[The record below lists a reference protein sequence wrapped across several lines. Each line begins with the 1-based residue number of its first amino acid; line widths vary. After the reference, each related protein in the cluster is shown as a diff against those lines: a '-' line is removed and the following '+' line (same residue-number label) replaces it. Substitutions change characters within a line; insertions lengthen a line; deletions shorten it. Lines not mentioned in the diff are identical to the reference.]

1 MRVKTL
7 PILRRYVSKIRC
19 AVLVTTIRT
28 SCVFIVALMSI
39 VCLVERSH
47 SQTRRRP
54 KPIPI
59 VTPSPSPTPDIQAS
73 DGISSAYDEASN
85 VTLVVS
91 KELLLYDDASKG
103 AVNPLRVTMN
113 LVTTYQGRP
122 LAPNQ
127 SATDPLVRLLFN
139 YRYFVA
145 KYDIG
150 EPRDFAIFTGLSR
163 LEASGNLTFVRRQN
177 SGNDVITTM
186 QAAIR
191 ASEFDNILQAIKT
204 ARSVSVLLGRDTFV
218 LSANH
223 LELIEKFLA
232 RTPHPSIDAAQI
244 RPAPSK
250 CDLTVAQA
258 PALRGLRLAESLD
271 GIIRRFP
278 AFEVRETANK
288 IPTQSKV
295 NHSSLDV
302 VFGTY
307 YALTPQNPASGR
319 TITDTWSEVLA
330 DSRFF
335 PDFEGVSKLHLEFID
350 RQLIAIR
357 VEYKD
362 EIKWQS
368 IDEFVTAS
376 STALGLAT
384 QWKSGPLLTCNGFT
398 IQASSSLHPKL
409 EMRDTAAQTAARQRE
424 DELRKKEEDKRK
436 STFRP

>member
-7 PILRRYVSKIRC
+7 PILRTYVSKTWR
-19 AVLVTTIRT
+19 ALLVTTIRT
-28 SCVFIVALMSI
+28 SCVLIIALISI
-39 VCLVERSH
+39 VGLVEDSH
-47 SQTRRRP
+47 SQTHRRQPRP

-59 VTPSPSPTPDIQAS
+59 VTPSPSPTPDIQTS

-91 KELLLYDDASKG
+91 KEVLLYDDASKG

-113 LVTTYQGRP
+113 LVTTYQGRSLTSNP
-122 LAPNQ
+122 
-127 SATDPLVRLLFN
+127 STTDPLVRLLFN

-145 KYDIG
+145 KYDVG

-191 ASEFDNILQAIKT
+191 ASEFDKILQAIQT
-204 ARSVSVLLGRDTFV
+204 ARSVAVLLGRDTFV
-218 LSANH
+218 LSASH

-232 RTPHPSIDAAQI
+232 RTPHPGIDAAQV

-271 GIIRRFP
+271 DVIRRFP
-278 AFEVRETANK
+278 AFAVRETANK
-288 IPTQSKV
+288 MSSQSQI

-319 TITDTWSEVLA
+319 NITDTWSEVLA

-335 PDFEGVSKLHLEFID
+335 PDFEGVAKLHLELID
-350 RQLIAIR
+350 RQVIAIR

-368 IDEFVTAS
+368 IDEFVTTS
-376 STALGLAT
+376 STALVCQLNGRA
-384 QWKSGPLLTCNGFT
+384 GP
-398 IQASSSLHPKL
+398 S
-409 EMRDTAAQTAARQRE
+409 
-424 DELRKKEEDKRK
+424 
-436 STFRP
+436 